1 MKILFLNH
9 NQERFG
15 TYWRCFYLGKYLS
28 QRGFKITLI
37 CASGRNFDLLIR
49 KKKINRNFT
58 LLTLPRIKYHQ
69 YFTGQILRLFLTLP
83 LIFLI
88 DYDLIH
94 AFTVAQP
101 QIALPALTAKYL
113 RRKKLII
120 DWDDLW
126 GGGFAEEHSGPVT
139 KVLTFFERW
148 TPKHADRVTYVSEFL
163 GEEIK
168 KLGLNQ
174 KANKITNGAN
184 LDEVKIIDQ
193 KRAQQKLGLE
203 EKTKYLVSVGN
214 TYFSLALKTL
224 FQALAKIKQKEM
236 VKLLMVGLVE
246 ITPEVRKT
254 YNQVE
259 KKVVFTGSVP
269 FQKVLVY
276 LSAADVL
283 VLPMAENPI
292 EKARFPIR
300 LGDYLASGKPIVSN
314 AVGEVKFYLEK
325 NQAGLVSPVNAVD
338 ELTNN
343 LVKLLTNQRLAAQF
357 GKRGRQLAEK
367 ELSWMKVAVKLEK
380 VYQSVS

>member
-1 MKILFLNH
+1 MKLLFLNH

-15 TYWRCFYLGKYLS
+15 TYWRCFYLAKHLS
-28 QRGFKITLI
+28 QRGFKVTLI

-101 QIALPALTAKYL
+101 QIALPALAAKYL
-113 RRKKLII
+113 KRKKLLV

-126 GGGFAEEHSGPVT
+126 GGGFAEEHASPVT
-139 KVLTFFERW
+139 KVLSFFERW
-148 TPKHADRVTYVSEFL
+148 TLKHADRITYVSEFL
-163 GEEIK
+163 GQEIK
-168 KLGLNQ
+168 KLGLSQ

-184 LDEVKIIDQ
+184 LDEVKLIDQ
-193 KRAQQKLGLE
+193 KKAQGKLGLDK
-203 EKTKYLVSVGN
+203 KTKYLVSVGN
-214 TYFSLALKTL
+214 TYFPQALKVL
-224 FQALAKIKQKEM
+224 FSSLKKISRKEK

-246 ITPEVRKT
+246 IAPEIRPIFK
-254 YNQVE
+254 QIE
-259 KKVVFTGSVP
+259 KEVVLTGSIS
-269 FQKVLVY
+269 FQEVLLY

-300 LGDYLASGKPIVSN
+300 LGDYLASGKPIAASGI
-314 AVGEVKFYLEK
+314 GEVKYYLEK
-325 NQAGLVSPVNAVD
+325 NKAGLTSSPHSVD
-338 ELTNN
+338 ELVENII
-343 LVKLLTNQRLAAQF
+343 KLIKNKSLSQKISQNARN
-357 GKRGRQLAEK
+357 LAER
-367 ELSWMKVAVKLEK
+367 ELAWGKIANKLMKIYEK
-380 VYQSVS
+380 